1 MNSTDTI
8 TRFLLPEYG
17 IRGELVQIQDSLQTV
32 LKQRPYPPA
41 VEEQIAEM
49 MVASALLA
57 ATIKFNGN
65 LVVQARGNGAV
76 SALQTECD
84 NHYNLRAIA
93 RWQDP
98 VPNTPDL
105 TSLLGKG
112 QLVVTI
118 LPLGGEPY
126 QGIVPLVEPTL
137 APCIEH
143 YFEQSEQLTTKLWL
157 FVSEHK
163 AAGLL
168 IQKLPTESTD
178 KEDGW
183 EHIETLAKTVT
194 ADELINLPHAQLLH
208 RLFHQENCQIFESQS
223 LQFKCSCSKRRTA
236 EALIALGK
244 EELQQM
250 IDDGNAKVNC
260 DFCNQTYHF
269 DKIDLR
275 AMLEGQ
281 FQVLEQGSENKPH

>member
-1 MNSTDTI
+1 MNSSDTI

-41 VEEQIAEM
+41 VEEQMGEM
-49 MVASALLA
+49 MVATALLS
-57 ATIKFNGN
+57 ATIKFDGN
-65 LVVQARGNGAV
+65 LVVQARGDGAV
-76 SALQTECD
+76 STLQTECD

-98 VPNTPDL
+98 VPHAKDL
-105 TSLLGKG
+105 ISLLGKG
-112 QLVVTI
+112 QLAVTI
-118 LPLGGEPY
+118 MPRGGEPY
-126 QGIVPLVEPTL
+126 QGIVPLTEPKL

-143 YFEQSEQLTTKLWL
+143 YFQQSEQLTTRLWL
-157 FVSEHK
+157 FVSEHR

-168 IQKLPTESTD
+168 IQKLPSESSD

-183 EHIETLAKTVT
+183 EHIETLASTVT
-194 ADELINLPHAQLLH
+194 AEELINLPHAQLLH

-223 LQFKCSCSKRRTA
+223 LQFKCSCSKQRIA
-236 EALIALGK
+236 EALIALGHD
-244 EELQQM
+244 ELQHMVDQ
-250 IDDGNAKVNC
+250 GNATVNC
-260 DFCNQTYHF
+260 DFCNQSYQF

-275 AMLEGQ
+275 SMQEGQ
-281 FQVLEQGSENKPH
+281 FEALKQGSEQKPH